1 MPLHGVGRSS
11 VNTLKNREKA
21 MDIDVSAAAT
31 AFGGV
36 VAAVGLIGAAKI
48 LPNAAIKAWSWIS
61 SAIRGG

>member
-1 MPLHGVGRSS
+1 
-11 VNTLKNREKA
+11 
-21 MDIDVSAAAT
+21 MDLDVSSAAT

-48 LPNAAIKAWSWIS
+48 LPNASIKAWSWIS